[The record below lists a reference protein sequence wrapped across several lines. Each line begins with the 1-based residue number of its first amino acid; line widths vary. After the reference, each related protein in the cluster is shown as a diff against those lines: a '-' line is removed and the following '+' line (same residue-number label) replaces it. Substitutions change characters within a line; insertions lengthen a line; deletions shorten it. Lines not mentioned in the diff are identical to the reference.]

1 MDKKRGDN
9 CQESGVPG
17 VTAEKPQTV
26 LIHYYRGY
34 LNIIEV
40 VGFLF
45 RLDIVSSCFNVL
57 VHYSACVML
66 VHCMHDL

>member
-1 MDKKRGDN
+1 MDKKKRG
-9 CQESGVPG
+9 QLSGSGVPG

-45 RLDIVSSCFNVL
+45 RYRQFLFQCVSALGIV
-57 VHYSACVML
+57 HA
-66 VHCMHDL
+66 

>member
-1 MDKKRGDN
+1 MLGMKHCSWEECG
-9 CQESGVPG
+9 QEERRQLSGVPG

-45 RLDIVSSCFNVL
+45 RYRQFLFQ
-57 VHYSACVML
+57 CVA
-66 VHCMHDL
+66 